1 MSSFPYD
8 LPLKRSGIPGN
19 LESRPPGGD
28 GRFHYSTSKQYS
40 VVSNLGQ
47 YANCPQS
54 VCLYTVSGGDQC
66 SQIISCGTA
75 PEHFRVV
82 HESQNITSSPLY
94 CGWQGCGDPVL
105 QRYFIRHIRERHLKH
120 HRHLGHANTDHVKEA
135 QRTRESPGKVP
146 DSGRKKSDE
155 VRDES
160 GKKQED
166 AQPCNDIVHAEG
178 SKPEWVILPPI
189 GEVEEGIEDPG
200 KEGDTLQI
208 EGSDSGSHTRT
219 ESQQGQVGGERES
232 GSAQRFCPYR
242 KKQA

>member
-1 MSSFPYD
+1 MRRFLWFTRACS
-8 LPLKRSGIPGN
+8 
-19 LESRPPGGD
+19 ESRPPGGD

-120 HRHLGHANTDHVKEA
+120 HRHLGVSVGFGFLSFVFQISPLQHANTDHVKEA

-155 VRDES
+155 VRVRMIKS
-160 GKKQED
+160 
-166 AQPCNDIVHAEG
+166 
-178 SKPEWVILPPI
+178 
-189 GEVEEGIEDPG
+189 GEVSFHVAMTPSC
-200 KEGDTLQI
+200 L
-208 EGSDSGSHTRT
+208 
-219 ESQQGQVGGERES
+219 VG
-232 GSAQRFCPYR
+232 
-242 KKQA
+242 